1 MKRNY
6 YFPWHRLQS
15 APQTKDQSWWNNI
28 SETENELLR
37 LSSLMLV
44 TLRFPKQHHSWPFG
58 VTSIVAKVQE
68 LCLGSIGIWLQLHCH
83 FKQDMFSRSCS
94 KMTWIGKRSLAENR
108 QFPRRKPT
116 FPRWL
121 GEKWTDVFGPS
132 CWWFRN
138 PATTTWDV

>member
-15 APQTKDQSWWNNI
+15 ARQTKDQSWWNNI

-44 TLRFPKQHHSWPFG
+44 TVRFPKQHHSWPFG

-83 FKQDMFSRSCS
+83 FQQDMFSRSCS

-116 FPRWL
+116 FLRWL